1 MKAVGYLNPLPVTD
15 PKALTDIELPA
26 PKPGPR
32 DLLVEV
38 RAVSVNPVDT
48 KVRAGRSGTADAP
61 VVLGWDAAGVVKE
74 IGAEVSLFK
83 PGDEVFYAGDLTR
96 PGTNAERHAVDER
109 IVGKKPKSIGFAEAA
124 ALPLTAITAWEMIF
138 DRMHIPRGGGDGDA
152 FLIMAGAGGVGSIA
166 TQIARKLTK
175 LTVIAS
181 ASRPETVDF
190 AKAQG
195 AHFVVDHTKPLADQ
209 FKAQN
214 IPAPRYIFS
223 TSATG
228 RDLPQFIE
236 IVKPQGIIGAIDDD
250 KDLNV
255 APLKGKALSFVWEMM
270 FARSLHQTDDMI
282 EQHRLLNEVSELV
295 DAGVLKTTLNERVQG
310 INARNLIAVH
320 TKIESGRTIGK
331 IVLEGF

>member
-48 KVRAGRSGTADAP
+48 KVRAGRSGTAGAP

-96 PGTNAERHAVDER
+96 PGTNAELHAVDER
-109 IVGKKPKSIGFAEAA
+109 IVGRKPKSIGFAEAA

-138 DRMHIPRGGGDGDA
+138 DRMHIPRDGGDGDA
-152 FLIMAGAGGVGSIA
+152 ILIMAGAGGVGSIA

-181 ASRPETVDF
+181 ASRPGNGGFRKGAGRAFRGGSHQAARRPV
-190 AKAQG
+190 QG
-195 AHFVVDHTKPLADQ
+195 A
-209 FKAQN
+209 
-214 IPAPRYIFS
+214 
-223 TSATG
+223 
-228 RDLPQFIE
+228 
-236 IVKPQGIIGAIDDD
+236 GA
-250 KDLNV
+250 
-255 APLKGKALSFVWEMM
+255 
-270 FARSLHQTDDMI
+270 ARSPLYF
-282 EQHRLLNEVSELV
+282 QHGLDRP
-295 DAGVLKTTLNERVQG
+295 RP
-310 INARNLIAVH
+310 
-320 TKIESGRTIGK
+320 
-331 IVLEGF
+331 

>member
-26 PKPGPR
+26 PKPRPR

-48 KVRAGRSGTADAP
+48 KVRAGRSGTVGAP

-96 PGTNAERHAVDER
+96 PGTNAELHAVDER
-109 IVGKKPKSIGFAEAA
+109 IVGRKPTSIGFAEAA

-138 DRMHIPRGGGDGDA
+138 DRMHIPRDGGDGDA
-152 FLIMAGAGGVGSIA
+152 ILIMAGAGGVGSIA

-175 LTVIAS
+175 LTIIAS

-209 FKAQN
+209 FKAQKL
-214 IPAPRYIFS
+214 PAPRYIFS
-223 TSATG
+223 TASTG
-228 RDLPQFIE
+228 RDLEQFIE
-236 IVKPQGIIGAIDDD
+236 IAKPQGLIGAIDDD
-250 KDLNV
+250 PNLNV
-255 APLKGKALSFVWEMM
+255 SPMKRKALGFVWELM
-270 FARSLHQTDDMI
+270 FTRSLYETDDMI
-282 EQHRLLNEVSELV
+282 EQHRLLNEVSALV
-295 DAGVLKTTLNERVQG
+295 DAVC
-310 INARNLIAVH
+310 
-320 TKIESGRTIGK
+320 
-331 IVLEGF
+331 